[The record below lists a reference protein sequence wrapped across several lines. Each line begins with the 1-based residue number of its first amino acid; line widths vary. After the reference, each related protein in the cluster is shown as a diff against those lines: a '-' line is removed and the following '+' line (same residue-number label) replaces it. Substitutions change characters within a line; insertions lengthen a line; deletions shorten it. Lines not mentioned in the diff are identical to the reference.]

1 MRSRKLGLAFLLMA
15 LLAGAGPSE
24 VSEDLVVHE
33 WGTFLAM
40 GGSSTLANW
49 LLVALLV
56 KLSDA
61 AGRITHEERNQ
72 QPLAAA
78 SDEPTAMVPRHAG

>member
-1 MRSRKLGLAFLLMA
+1 MGENDIPGTGGRSPGEPTGKA
-15 LLAGAGPSE
+15 LP
-24 VSEDLVVHE
+24 
-33 WGTFLAM
+33 FLAM